1 MWSKDLVLQLSQTLS
16 QAAEAVVHVVT
27 VPIMLNSAQT
37 VHLIT
42 LCLPSMTADH
52 QDWTWFFMLFRLM
65 FSRSDL

>member
-42 LCLPSMTADH
+42 
-52 QDWTWFFMLFRLM
+52 
-65 FSRSDL
+65 